1 MGGASLLKHT
11 TVLCLV
17 LAVGLALVL
26 FFVKY
31 EVQSLEREL
40 AELNRTLAEDRQAVH
55 VLRAEWSHLTD
66 PDRLRRLTQRHL
78 EIRPVEPGQLGTAA
92 DIDILPP
99 RPQKLDADQTPPIP
113 NPNEVKR

>member
-1 MGGASLLKHT
+1 VGSASLLKHT

-40 AELNRTLAEDRQAVH
+40 SEINRVLAEDRKAVH
-55 VLRAEWSHLTD
+55 VLKAEWSHLTD
-66 PDRLRRLTQRHL
+66 PDRLRRLAQRHL
-78 EIRPVEPGQLGTAA
+78 EIVPVEPSQLGTLT
-92 DIDILPP
+92 DIDSLPP
-99 RPQKLDADQTPPIP
+99 RPQKPGAEPSPAIP
-113 NPNEVKR
+113 SPNEVK